1 MGKIVVIE
9 GTDCSGKSTQY
20 EKLCERL
27 KNENIKFSTD
37 SFPDYDSG
45 SCFFVKEYL
54 AGTYG
59 LHPSDVSAKTASTFY
74 ALDRYHSYKTKD
86 WGKTYRDG
94 GNVLFARYITSN
106 ILHQACKLETQ
117 EEKEK
122 FINWLYDFEVGTLQI
137 PKEDKVIMLKMPFEK
152 IKELKKARGTTS
164 SGTRDIHEEDE
175 EYLKRAYENSIWI
188 AEKFNWNIINCV
200 DEDGNIR
207 TIEDIH
213 EEIYKIV
220 KKEFEEK

>member
-1 MGKIVVIE
+1 M
-9 GTDCSGKSTQY
+9 
-20 EKLCERL
+20 EK
-27 KNENIKFSTD
+27 
-37 SFPDYDSG
+37 
-45 SCFFVKEYL
+45 V
-54 AGTYG
+54 
-59 LHPSDVSAKTASTFY
+59 
-74 ALDRYHSYKTKD
+74 
-86 WGKTYRDG
+86 
-94 GNVLFARYITSN
+94 
-106 ILHQACKLETQ
+106 
-117 EEKEK
+117 
-122 FINWLYDFEVGTLQI
+122 
-137 PKEDKVIMLKMPFEK
+137 
-152 IKELKKARGTTS
+152 KELKKVRGTTS